1 MNNLVM
7 IIDGNSLMNR
17 AFYGIPPLTTK
28 DGIHTNAVLGFL
40 NMMNKLIDEYEPT
53 HMSVA
58 FDMRGPTF
66 RHKQFEAYKGTRKGM
81 QDELRMQMPIIKE
94 VLDALGIH
102 RMEIQGY
109 EADDLIGTVA
119 KHFGSQKIN
128 VKVVTGDKDA
138 LQLTDEH
145 IQILYAKKGQFLPYT
160 EEMILEEFGVE
171 PIKVIDFKGLAG
183 DSSDNIPGIPG
194 FGPKTATKLL
204 VQFGSVEGVI
214 MHADEVTNKRWQNLI
229 KEHEQQALL
238 SKKLATIMI
247 NVPLDFEDES
257 LIMSG
262 GDIEAIID
270 VLTKYE
276 FTRLLSRYKTQSL
289 ETTHDDRI
297 EEIIEPIIV
306 TSDEGCRD
314 LRAIIK
320 SVKNFSFSLINDK
333 ENILTDEIIG
343 MSLYVKNKY
352 YYIVANEDVI
362 QSFKGIFE
370 DENIKKSG
378 HELKQ
383 EYLKLFRYGIR
394 PEGFEFD
401 TFIAAYLLSPSIK
414 TYDVSELLI
423 KENTQSILSSE
434 EFLGKGKKAK
444 SYAEMPV
451 EEVAEFACK
460 QCFGIKT
467 LKDIYESSLEDHNLT
482 SLYYDVELPLVE
494 VLADLEFQGMAVDE
508 NALDEMDGV
517 LTKKVEDL
525 KTVIYELAGEEF
537 NINSPKQLGV
547 VLFEK
552 LELPVGKKT
561 KTGYSTSHDVLMKLR
576 LEHVII
582 EKIIDYRTYAKL
594 KSTYID
600 GLKAVIN
607 PVSGRIH
614 SSFNQTVA
622 VTGRLSSTDPNMQN
636 IPMKLEEGRL
646 IRKIFVARENH
657 NFVDADYSQI
667 ELRVLAHMSKDETLI
682 HAFTHD
688 VDVHAL
694 TAASVFHVEIDEVTR
709 LQRSRAKEVN
719 FGIVYG
725 MSDFGLS
732 ENLKISRKEAKEYIT
747 NYFNHY
753 GSVKAYMDEQVQK
766 CKETGYVTTMFNRKR
781 IIPEINSS
789 NFNLRSFGERTAMNT
804 PIQGSAADIIKIA
817 MIKVYQSLK
826 KGNFK
831 SKLILQVHD
840 ELLIEA
846 HEDELEDIKV
856 LLKDT
861 MENAIEMLVPLNVD
875 MNVGKNWYE
884 TK

>member
-1 MNNLVM
+1 
-7 IIDGNSLMNR
+7 
-17 AFYGIPPLTTK
+17 
-28 DGIHTNAVLGFL
+28 
-40 NMMNKLIDEYEPT
+40 
-53 HMSVA
+53 
-58 FDMRGPTF
+58 
-66 RHKQFEAYKGTRKGM
+66 
-81 QDELRMQMPIIKE
+81 
-94 VLDALGIH
+94 
-102 RMEIQGY
+102 
-109 EADDLIGTVA
+109 
-119 KHFGSQKIN
+119 
-128 VKVVTGDKDA
+128 
-138 LQLTDEH
+138 
-145 IQILYAKKGQFLPYT
+145 
-160 EEMILEEFGVE
+160 
-171 PIKVIDFKGLAG
+171 
-183 DSSDNIPGIPG
+183 
-194 FGPKTATKLL
+194 
-204 VQFGSVEGVI
+204 
-214 MHADEVTNKRWQNLI
+214 
-229 KEHEQQALL
+229 
-238 SKKLATIMI
+238 
-247 NVPLDFEDES
+247 
-257 LIMSG
+257 
-262 GDIEAIID
+262 
-270 VLTKYE
+270 
-276 FTRLLSRYKTQSL
+276 
-289 ETTHDDRI
+289 
-297 EEIIEPIIV
+297 
-306 TSDEGCRD
+306 
-314 LRAIIK
+314 
-320 SVKNFSFSLINDK
+320 
-333 ENILTDEIIG
+333 
-343 MSLYVKNKY
+343 
-352 YYIVANEDVI
+352 
-362 QSFKGIFE
+362 
-370 DENIKKSG
+370 
-378 HELKQ
+378 
-383 EYLKLFRYGIR
+383 
-394 PEGFEFD
+394 
-401 TFIAAYLLSPSIK
+401 
-414 TYDVSELLI
+414 
-423 KENTQSILSSE
+423 
-434 EFLGKGKKAK
+434 
-444 SYAEMPV
+444 
-451 EEVAEFACK
+451 
-460 QCFGIKT
+460 
-467 LKDIYESSLEDHNLT
+467 
-482 SLYYDVELPLVE
+482 
-494 VLADLEFQGMAVDE
+494 
-508 NALDEMDGV
+508 
-517 LTKKVEDL
+517 
-525 KTVIYELAGEEF
+525 
-537 NINSPKQLGV
+537 
-547 VLFEK
+547 
-552 LELPVGKKT
+552 
-561 KTGYSTSHDVLMKLR
+561 MKLR

-646 IRKIFVARENH
+646 IRKIFVARDNH

-682 HAFTHD
+682 HAFKHN

-846 HEDELEDIKV
+846 HEDELDEIKV